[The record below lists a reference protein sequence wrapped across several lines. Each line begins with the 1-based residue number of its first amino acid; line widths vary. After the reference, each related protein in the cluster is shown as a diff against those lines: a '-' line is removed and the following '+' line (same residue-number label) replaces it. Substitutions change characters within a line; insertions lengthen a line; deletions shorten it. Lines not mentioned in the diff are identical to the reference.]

1 MTKKTKNRAER
12 NRLRKHAAKERNR
25 AEIKRAEQARKD
37 WIVNQ
42 AVDHFKQLA
51 ADNPDFVRMAE
62 QLGLNADQR
71 AMMAAQMNSEAVTI
85 SKEAWDAINVTSAAP
100 TVTLKEKTSDEIIA
114 DLHAAISADIQHP
127 FQIVTPNVA
136 SGEFLDRIAEVETV
150 QGVEY
155 EFDDAIGFHR
165 TTSDG
170 ELREMITE
178 QSKLSTP
185 MTGAMACSLIDFQTK
200 QLANALSV
208 QSDDLAYVIDAA
220 MNDAH
225 VISQELYDKWRLG
238 QMLTPAE
245 FEQLRVELIEF
256 VNSQPD
262 PEPTPEPSRIIM
274 TGWDHA

>member
-51 ADNPDFVRMAE
+51 ADNPDFARMAE
-62 QLGLNADQR
+62 QLGLNAEQR
-71 AMMAAQMNSEAVTI
+71 AMMAAQINDQNAYI
-85 SKEAWDAINVTSAAP
+85 SNFASDVNVTAAKP
-100 TVTLKEKTSDEIIA
+100 VDLFKGKTTDEIIA
-114 DLHAAISADIQHP
+114 DLHAVISADIQHP
-127 FQIVTPNVA
+127 LQIVTPNVA

-155 EFDDAIGFHR
+155 EFDDVKKFQR
-165 TTSDG
+165 TTSDD

-185 MTGAMACSLIDFQTK
+185 MTGAMASSLIDFQTK

-262 PEPTPEPSRIIM
+262 PEPTPEPSRIIT